1 MRRFQTLST
10 RKGISEVKLSHTL
23 VVTSAVFDDPNLVS
37 SGGLVPVLALA
48 ESAGLRDLADQHL
61 TVPTDKG
68 ANAGLKVASL
78 VAGMSVGADSI
89 DDMAVLRHGGMGRV
103 FTHAYAPSTLG
114 SFLRSFAF
122 GHVRQLDAVA
132 SRFLTELAAVSPV
145 TAGVGELAIL
155 DVDDTVVEVHGY
167 AKQGAG
173 FGYNQVRGLNALIAT
188 VSTPQAAPVIVA
200 QRLRKGSAN
209 SARGAQRLV
218 RDALKTVRG
227 LASASQSA
235 SQSAG
240 AASRSGRT
248 LIRADSAFYG
258 HAVIGAAVKT
268 EAEVSVTIRLDPK
281 VKAAIAAI
289 DQDAWTT
296 IAYPNAVFDEPT
308 GRWISRAEVA
318 EIDFVAFTS
327 KKKADQVPGRLVVR
341 RIPDLEPKTD
351 ASQASLFQ
359 VWRHHA
365 FFTTTPV
372 EVADTVAADKI
383 HRGHAIIEQVHADLK
398 DSALAHLPS
407 GKFNANAAWLVL
419 AVMAFNLTRATG
431 ALGGPE
437 LARATTGTIRRKLIN
452 VPARTAT
459 SARRL
464 VLHLPQAWPW
474 EHSWTR
480 LFTALSDPP
489 PALAA

>member
-1 MRRFQTLST
+1 
-10 RKGISEVKLSHTL
+10 VKLSHTL
-23 VVTSAVFDDPNLVS
+23 GSMSAEFDEPNLVS
-37 SGGLVPVLALA
+37 SVGLVPGVALA
-48 ESAGLRDLADQHL
+48 ESAGLRDLADEQL

-78 VAGMSVGADSI
+78 VAGMATGADSI

-103 FTHAYAPSTLG
+103 FTHSYAPSTLG
-114 SFLRSFAF
+114 SFLRSFSF

-132 SRFLTELAAVSPV
+132 TRFLTGLAGVSPMV
-145 TAGVGELAIL
+145 AGVQDLAIL

-188 VSTPQAAPVIVA
+188 VSSQQAAPVIVA

-218 RDALKTVRG
+218 RDALKTVRVLTPAGPAG
-227 LASASQSA
+227 LSQ
-235 SQSAG
+235 G
-240 AASRSGRT
+240 PCRSGRVLLRT
-248 LIRADSAFYG
+248 DSAFYG
-258 HAVIGAAVKT
+258 HTVVGAAVKAG
-268 EAEVSVTIRLDPK
+268 AEVSVTVRLDAK

-296 IAYPNAVFDEPT
+296 IAYPNAVVDEPT

-341 RIPDLEPKTD
+341 RIPDLAVKADPG
-351 ASQASLFQ
+351 QAGLFQ

-365 FFTTTPV
+365 FLTTTPR
-372 EVADTVAADKI
+372 EVADTVAVDKI

-419 AVMAFNLTRATG
+419 AVMAFNLTRAAG

-437 LARATTGTIRRKLIN
+437 LARATTSTIRRKLIN
-452 VPARTAT
+452 VPARVAT
-459 SARRL
+459 SARRHI
-464 VLHLPQAWPW
+464 LHLPRAWPW
-474 EHSWTR
+474 QHAWTR

-489 PALAA
+489 LLTAA

>member
-1 MRRFQTLST
+1 M
-10 RKGISEVKLSHTL
+10 
-23 VVTSAVFDDPNLVS
+23 
-37 SGGLVPVLALA
+37 
-48 ESAGLRDLADQHL
+48 
-61 TVPTDKG
+61 PTDKG

-78 VAGMSVGADSI
+78 VAGMAAGADSF
-89 DDMAVLRHGGMGRV
+89 DDMAVLRQGGMGRV

-132 SRFLTELAAVSPV
+132 SRFLAGLAGASPV
-145 TAGVGELAIL
+145 TAGVEELAIV

-188 VSTPQAAPVIVA
+188 ASTEQTAPVIVA

-218 RDALKTVRG
+218 RDALMTVRG
-227 LASASQSA
+227 LTETGPSGSASQ
-235 SQSAG
+235 
-240 AASRSGRT
+240 RT
-248 LIRADSAFYG
+248 LLRADSAFYG
-258 HAVIGAAVKT
+258 HAVVGAAVNT
-268 EAEVSVTIRLDPK
+268 GAEVSVTVRLDKK

-289 DQDAWTT
+289 TEDAWTT
-296 IAYPNAVFDEPT
+296 IAYPNAVFDEAT
-308 GRWISRAEVA
+308 DQWISSAEVA
-318 EIDFVAFTS
+318 ETDFVAFTS
-327 KKKADQVPGRLVVR
+327 KKKADQLPGRLVVR
-341 RIPDLEPKTD
+341 RLPDLAPKTHAD
-351 ASQASLFQ
+351 QPGLFQ

-365 FFTTTPV
+365 FITTTPH

-383 HRGHAIIEQVHADLK
+383 HRGHAIIEQIHADLK

-419 AVMAFNLTRATG
+419 AVMAFNLTRSAG
-431 ALGGPE
+431 VLSGGE
-437 LARATTGTIRRKLIN
+437 LARATTGSIRRKLIN
-452 VPARTAT
+452 VPARVAT

-464 VLHLPQAWPW
+464 ILHLPRAWPW
-474 EHSWTR
+474 EHAWTR
-480 LFTALSDPP
+480 LFTATSDPP
-489 PALAA
+489 LRQAA

>member
-1 MRRFQTLST
+1 
-10 RKGISEVKLSHTL
+10 VKLSHTL
-23 VVTSAVFDDPNLVS
+23 RATSAVFDDPNLVS
-37 SGGLVPVLALA
+37 SSGLVPALGLA
-48 ESAGLRDLADQHL
+48 ESVGLRGLADEHL
-61 TVPTDKG
+61 SVPTDKG

-78 VAGMSVGADSI
+78 VAGMAAGADSI

-114 SFLRSFAF
+114 SFLRAFAF

-132 SRFLTELAAVSPV
+132 SRFLTGLAGMSPV
-145 TAGVGELAIL
+145 VAGLEELAIV

-188 VSTPQAAPVIVA
+188 VSSQQAAPVIVA

-227 LASASQSA
+227 LAASSQSA
-235 SQSAG
+235 NQSANQSAG
-240 AASRSGRT
+240 PVRRPGRT
-248 LIRADSAFYG
+248 LMRADSAFYG
-258 HAVIGAAVKT
+258 HAMVGAAVKAG
-268 EAEVSVTIRLDPK
+268 AEVSVTVRLDQK
-281 VKAAIAAI
+281 VKAAIAEI
-289 DQDAWTT
+289 SEDAWTT

-341 RIPDLEPKTD
+341 RIPDLAPKSD
-351 ASQASLFQ
+351 KSQASLFD

-365 FFTTTPV
+365 FFTTTPR
-372 EVADTVAADKI
+372 EVADTVVVDKI

-452 VPARTAT
+452 VPARVAT

-464 VLHLPQAWPW
+464 TLHLPQAWPW
-474 EHSWTR
+474 EHAWAE
-480 LFTALSDPP
+480 LFTAVSDPP
-489 PALAA
+489 LHEAA

>member
-1 MRRFQTLST
+1 
-10 RKGISEVKLSHTL
+10 VKLSHTL
-23 VVTSAVFDDPNLVS
+23 RATSVIFDDPNLVS
-37 SGGLVPVLALA
+37 SSGLVPALGLA
-48 ESAGLRDLADQHL
+48 ESVGLRELADKRL
-61 TVPTDKG
+61 SVPTDKG

-78 VAGMSVGADSI
+78 VAGMAAGADSI

-103 FTHAYAPSTLG
+103 FTNAYAPSTLG

-132 SRFLTELAAVSPV
+132 SRFLTGLAGVSPV
-145 TAGVGELAIL
+145 VAGVEELAIV

-173 FGYNQVRGLNALIAT
+173 FGYNHVRGLNALIAT
-188 VSTPQAAPVIVA
+188 VSTPAAAPVIVA

-218 RDALKTVRG
+218 RDALSTVCG
-227 LASASQSA
+227 LAP
-235 SQSAG
+235 AG
-240 AASRSGRT
+240 AQGTAARRRRM
-248 LIRADSAFYG
+248 LLRADSAFYG
-258 HAVIGAAVKT
+258 HAVVGAAAKAG
-268 EAEVSVTIRLDPK
+268 AEVSITVRLDKK

-289 DQDAWTT
+289 SQDAWTT
-296 IAYPNAVFDEPT
+296 IEYPNAVFDEPT
-308 GRWISRAEVA
+308 GQWISQAEVA

-327 KKKADQVPGRLVVR
+327 KKKADRVPGRLVVR
-341 RIPDLEPKTD
+341 RIPDLAPKSD
-351 ASQASLFQ
+351 KSQQTLFD

-365 FFTTTPV
+365 FFTTTPH
-372 EVADTVAADKI
+372 EVADTVAVDKT

-431 ALGGPE
+431 TLGGPE
-437 LARATTGTIRRKLIN
+437 LGRATTGTIRRKLIN
-452 VPARTAT
+452 VPARVAT

-464 VLHLPQAWPW
+464 TLHLPQTWPW
-474 EHSWTR
+474 EHAWSE
-480 LFTALSDPP
+480 LFSAVSDPP
-489 PALAA
+489 PHQAA

>member
-1 MRRFQTLST
+1 M
-10 RKGISEVKLSHTL
+10 
-23 VVTSAVFDDPNLVS
+23 
-37 SGGLVPVLALA
+37 
-48 ESAGLRDLADQHL
+48 
-61 TVPTDKG
+61 
-68 ANAGLKVASL
+68 
-78 VAGMSVGADSI
+78 
-89 DDMAVLRHGGMGRV
+89 
-103 FTHAYAPSTLG
+103 
-114 SFLRSFAF
+114 
-122 GHVRQLDAVA
+122 
-132 SRFLTELAAVSPV
+132 
-145 TAGVGELAIL
+145 
-155 DVDDTVVEVHGY
+155 
-167 AKQGAG
+167 
-173 FGYNQVRGLNALIAT
+173 
-188 VSTPQAAPVIVA
+188 
-200 QRLRKGSAN
+200 
-209 SARGAQRLV
+209 
-218 RDALKTVRG
+218 
-227 LASASQSA
+227 
-235 SQSAG
+235 
-240 AASRSGRT
+240 
-248 LIRADSAFYG
+248 
-258 HAVIGAAVKT
+258 IGAAVKT
-268 EAEVSVTIRLDPK
+268 GAEVSVTIRLDPK

-289 DQDAWTT
+289 DEDAWTT

-351 ASQASLFQ
+351 KSQASLFQ

>member
-1 MRRFQTLST
+1 M
-10 RKGISEVKLSHTL
+10 
-23 VVTSAVFDDPNLVS
+23 
-37 SGGLVPVLALA
+37 
-48 ESAGLRDLADQHL
+48 
-61 TVPTDKG
+61 
-68 ANAGLKVASL
+68 
-78 VAGMSVGADSI
+78 
-89 DDMAVLRHGGMGRV
+89 
-103 FTHAYAPSTLG
+103 
-114 SFLRSFAF
+114 
-122 GHVRQLDAVA
+122 
-132 SRFLTELAAVSPV
+132 
-145 TAGVGELAIL
+145 
-155 DVDDTVVEVHGY
+155 
-167 AKQGAG
+167 
-173 FGYNQVRGLNALIAT
+173 
-188 VSTPQAAPVIVA
+188 
-200 QRLRKGSAN
+200 
-209 SARGAQRLV
+209 
-218 RDALKTVRG
+218 
-227 LASASQSA
+227 
-235 SQSAG
+235 
-240 AASRSGRT
+240 
-248 LIRADSAFYG
+248 
-258 HAVIGAAVKT
+258 IGAAVKT
-268 EAEVSVTIRLDPK
+268 GAEVSVTIRLDPK

-289 DQDAWTT
+289 AAIDEDAWTT

-327 KKKADQVPGRLVVR
+327 KKRADQVPGRLVVR
-341 RIPDLEPKTD
+341 RIPDLAPKTD
-351 ASQASLFQ
+351 KSQARMFQ

>member
-1 MRRFQTLST
+1 
-10 RKGISEVKLSHTL
+10 
-23 VVTSAVFDDPNLVS
+23 
-37 SGGLVPVLALA
+37 
-48 ESAGLRDLADQHL
+48 
-61 TVPTDKG
+61 
-68 ANAGLKVASL
+68 
-78 VAGMSVGADSI
+78 
-89 DDMAVLRHGGMGRV
+89 
-103 FTHAYAPSTLG
+103 
-114 SFLRSFAF
+114 
-122 GHVRQLDAVA
+122 
-132 SRFLTELAAVSPV
+132 VSPV
-145 TAGVGELAIL
+145 TAGVEELAIV

-188 VSTPQAAPVIVA
+188 VTSQQAAPVIVA

-218 RDALKTVRG
+218 RDALTTVRG
-227 LASASQSA
+227 LAPADQSGGQA
-235 SQSAG
+235 R
-240 AASRSGRT
+240 RSGRT
-248 LIRADSAFYG
+248 LLRADSAFYG
-258 HAVIGAAVKT
+258 HAVVGAALKAG
-268 EAEVSVTIRLDPK
+268 AEVSVTVRLDKK
-281 VKAAIAAI
+281 VQAAIAGI
-289 DQDAWTT
+289 GQDAWTT

-341 RIPDLEPKTD
+341 RIPDLAPKSD
-351 ASQASLFQ
+351 KSQQTLFD

-365 FFTTTPV
+365 FFTTTPR

-383 HRGHAIIEQVHADLK
+383 HRAHAIIEQVHADLK

-419 AVMAFNLTRATG
+419 AVMAFNLTRAAG

-437 LARATTGTIRRKLIN
+437 LARATTDTIRRKLIN
-452 VPARTAT
+452 VPARVAT

-464 VLHLPQAWPW
+464 TLHLPRSWPW
-474 EHSWTR
+474 EHAWTA
-480 LFTALSDPP
+480 LFTAVSDPP
-489 PALAA
+489 LPTAV

>member
-1 MRRFQTLST
+1 MSF
-10 RKGISEVKLSHTL
+10 
-23 VVTSAVFDDPNLVS
+23 
-37 SGGLVPVLALA
+37 SGVI
-48 ESAGLRDLADQHL
+48 
-61 TVPTDKG
+61 T
-68 ANAGLKVASL
+68 
-78 VAGMSVGADSI
+78 
-89 DDMAVLRHGGMGRV
+89 HGG
-103 FTHAYAPSTLG
+103 
-114 SFLRSFAF
+114 FA
-122 GHVRQLDAVA
+122 HHR
-132 SRFLTELAAVSPV
+132 
-145 TAGVGELAIL
+145 
-155 DVDDTVVEVHGY
+155 
-167 AKQGAG
+167 
-173 FGYNQVRGLNALIAT
+173 
-188 VSTPQAAPVIVA
+188 
-200 QRLRKGSAN
+200 
-209 SARGAQRLV
+209 
-218 RDALKTVRG
+218 
-227 LASASQSA
+227 SASQST
-235 SQSAG
+235 G

-268 EAEVSVTIRLDPK
+268 GAEVSVTIRLDPK

-289 DQDAWTT
+289 DEDAWTT